1 MNKKTIKRLV
11 TSLDDDLSTLSTAN
25 PSIYA
30 NIYADKYNI
39 ILKELKLLY
48 KDDLFIQGLK
58 ELTTVNNDNSM
69 ELSRLFRNAN
79 ISIKQLKA
87 FLEEE

>member
-1 MNKKTIKRLV
+1 MNKDTVKRLV
-11 TSLDDDLSTLSTAN
+11 ASLDDDLSTLSTAN

-30 NIYADKYNI
+30 NIYAEKYNI

-58 ELTTVNNDNSM
+58 ELVTINNDNSM
-69 ELSRLFRNAN
+69 ELARLFRNAN

-87 FLEEE
+87 FLEGE

>member
-39 ILKELKLLY
+39 ILKELRLLY

-58 ELTTVNNDNSM
+58 ELATVNNDNSM